1 MYDCIRLYFL
11 VVLLS
16 FGWGWVVVRGC
27 LSLCYTFLNIRYVHF
42 LTNFFS
48 TLHSIA
54 NNPLA
59 ELDDILN
66 GIKDVVEGE
75 SRSTSPVPPSNAAAS
90 TTTAAAAASTTT
102 AKPKTSGTSTLKA
115 GVGYETGAYTT
126 STTTLN
132 KHMSDA
138 ATKQG
143 KVDDASQLL
152 IDRLATFV
160 QEYNGSEGMV
170 LLALKMSPSFN
181 RMLFNLLKNGT
192 YLYSI

>member
-1 MYDCIRLYFL
+1 MFIFL
-11 VVLLS
+11 PIPTS
-16 FGWGWVVVRGC
+16 
-27 LSLCYTFLNIRYVHF
+27 SQHF
-42 LTNFFS
+42 IS
-48 TLHSIA
+48 TA

-75 SRSTSPVPPSNAAAS
+75 SRSTSPVPPTNAAATTT
-90 TTTAAAAASTTT
+90 TTTAAAASTAT

-126 STTTLN
+126 STSTLN

-152 IDRLATFV
+152 IDRLTTFV
-160 QEYNGSEGMV
+160 QEYDGSEGMV

-192 YLYSI
+192 YLY

>member
-1 MYDCIRLYFL
+1 
-11 VVLLS
+11 
-16 FGWGWVVVRGC
+16 
-27 LSLCYTFLNIRYVHF
+27 
-42 LTNFFS
+42 
-48 TLHSIA
+48 
-54 NNPLA
+54 
-59 ELDDILN
+59 LN

-75 SRSTSPVPPSNAAAS
+75 SRSTSPVPPTNVTAATTASTSTAAAS
-90 TTTAAAAASTTT
+90 TATT
-102 AKPKTSGTSTLKA
+102 KPKTSGTSTLKA

-132 KHMSDA
+132 KHMSEA

-160 QEYNGSEGMV
+160 HEYDGSEGMV

-192 YLYSI
+192 YLYCI

>member
-1 MYDCIRLYFL
+1 M
-11 VVLLS
+11 
-16 FGWGWVVVRGC
+16 
-27 LSLCYTFLNIRYVHF
+27 
-42 LTNFFS
+42 
-48 TLHSIA
+48 
-54 NNPLA
+54 
-59 ELDDILN
+59 N

-75 SRSTSPVPPSNAAAS
+75 SRSTSPVPPSNVTAS
-90 TTTAAAAASTTT
+90 TSTATVSTTST
-102 AKPKTSGTSTLKA
+102 TKPKTSGTSTLKA

-132 KHMSDA
+132 KHMSEA

-152 IDRLATFV
+152 ISRLATFV
-160 QEYNGSEGMV
+160 QEYDGSEGMV

-192 YLYSI
+192 YLYYASTSAHVYKHLTCP

>member
-1 MYDCIRLYFL
+1 MCSFSYQ
-11 VVLLS
+11 LL
-16 FGWGWVVVRGC
+16 
-27 LSLCYTFLNIRYVHF
+27 LLNTYNI
-42 LTNFFS
+42 L
-48 TLHSIA
+48 A

-90 TTTAAAAASTTT
+90 TTSTVAASSTATTT
-102 AKPKTSGTSTLKA
+102 TKPKTSGTSTLKA

-132 KHMSDA
+132 KHMSEA

-160 QEYNGSEGMV
+160 QEYDGSEGMV

-181 RMLFNLLKNGT
+181 RMLFNLLKNGK
-192 YLYSI
+192 YLYHI

>member
-1 MYDCIRLYFL
+1 
-11 VVLLS
+11 
-16 FGWGWVVVRGC
+16 
-27 LSLCYTFLNIRYVHF
+27 
-42 LTNFFS
+42 
-48 TLHSIA
+48 
-54 NNPLA
+54 
-59 ELDDILN
+59 LN

-75 SRSTSPVPPSNAAAS
+75 SRSTSPVPPPNAAAS
-90 TTTAAAAASTTT
+90 TTSTATASSTATTT
-102 AKPKTSGTSTLKA
+102 TTKPKTSGTSTLKA

-132 KHMSDA
+132 KHMSEA

-160 QEYNGSEGMV
+160 HEYDGSEGMV

-192 YLYSI
+192 YLCIIYKHMHLYTII

>member
-1 MYDCIRLYFL
+1 MLIFL
-11 VVLLS
+11 FLLN
-16 FGWGWVVVRGC
+16 
-27 LSLCYTFLNIRYVHF
+27 LI
-42 LTNFFS
+42 S
-48 TLHSIA
+48 TA

-75 SRSTSPVPPSNAAAS
+75 SRSTSPVPPTNAAATTT
-90 TTTAAAAASTTT
+90 TTTAAAASTAT

-132 KHMSDA
+132 KHMSEA

-152 IDRLATFV
+152 ISRLATFV
-160 QEYNGSEGMV
+160 QEYDGSEGMV

>member
-1 MYDCIRLYFL
+1 M
-11 VVLLS
+11 
-16 FGWGWVVVRGC
+16 
-27 LSLCYTFLNIRYVHF
+27 
-42 LTNFFS
+42 
-48 TLHSIA
+48 
-54 NNPLA
+54 
-59 ELDDILN
+59 N

-75 SRSTSPVPPSNAAAS
+75 SRSTSPVPPPNVAA
-90 TTTAAAAASTTT
+90 TTTT
-102 AKPKTSGTSTLKA
+102 KPKTSGTSTLKA

-132 KHMSDA
+132 KHMSEA

-143 KVDDASQLL
+143 KVDDASQIL

-160 QEYNGSEGMV
+160 QEYDGSEGMV

-192 YLYSI
+192 YLYYKLTCAYLYNHLTCPF